1 MTYYIAMGIGVA
13 VSLAFVF
20 VRSGG
25 NSVRNLIFK
34 SVSSLFFMLSA
45 VFAVIENY
53 TNAAQ
58 YGSLII
64 MGGAL
69 GLVGDILLDLKG
81 VYKKDANNYLKGG
94 FIFFLIGH
102 VFYTAAMIHFTKLD
116 WWKVL
121 ISAAVAIA
129 VGAVMIATAN
139 IMRVHYGKY
148 RRIVFFYVCFLIMTN
163 VTAVFAAFTTGEKSM
178 ILMAI
183 GATLFTISDAIL
195 SNTYFGRGFDGS
207 IWLFLNHFT
216 YYAGQYLI
224 ASSVFFFGK

>member
-64 MGGAL
+64 
-69 GLVGDILLDLKG
+69 VGDILLDLKG

-102 VFYTAAMIHFTKLD
+102 VFYTAALIHFTKLD

-148 RRIVFFYVCFLIMTN
+148 RRIVFFYVCFLVMTN
-163 VTAVFAAFTTGEKSM
+163 VTAIFAAFTTGEKSM

-195 SNTYFGRGFDGS
+195 SNTYFGRGFDGG
-207 IWLFLNHFT
+207 IWLFLNHFA

>member
-102 VFYTAAMIHFTKLD
+102 VFYTAALIHFTKLD

-121 ISAAVAIA
+121 ISAGIAVA
-129 VGAVMIATAN
+129 VGVAQIATAN
-139 IMRVHYGKY
+139 IMRVHFGKY
-148 RRIVFFYVCFLIMTN
+148 RRIVFFDHDQCHR
-163 VTAVFAAFTTGEKSM
+163 
-178 ILMAI
+178 
-183 GATLFTISDAIL
+183 
-195 SNTYFGRGFDGS
+195 YFRRLYYRRKVHDPNGHRRHA
-207 IWLFLNHFT
+207 LYHF
-216 YYAGQYLI
+216 GCDSQQYLFR
-224 ASSVFFFGK
+224 SRV

>member
-102 VFYTAAMIHFTKLD
+102 VFYTAALIHFTKLD

-148 RRIVFFYVCFLIMTN
+148 RRIVCFLIMTN
-163 VTAVFAAFTTGEKSM
+163 VTAIFAAFTTGEKSM

>member
-102 VFYTAAMIHFTKLD
+102 VFIP
-116 WWKVL
+116 
-121 ISAAVAIA
+121 
-129 VGAVMIATAN
+129 
-139 IMRVHYGKY
+139 RP
-148 RRIVFFYVCFLIMTN
+148 
-163 VTAVFAAFTTGEKSM
+163 
-178 ILMAI
+178 
-183 GATLFTISDAIL
+183 
-195 SNTYFGRGFDGS
+195 
-207 IWLFLNHFT
+207 
-216 YYAGQYLI
+216 
-224 ASSVFFFGK
+224 

>member
-102 VFYTAAMIHFTKLD
+102 VFYTAALIHFTKLD

-163 VTAVFAAFTTGEKSM
+163 VTAIFGEMSM

-195 SNTYFGRGFDGS
+195 SNTYFGRGFDGG
-207 IWLFLNHFT
+207 IWLFLNHFA

>member
-81 VYKKDANNYLKGG
+81 V
-94 FIFFLIGH
+94 
-102 VFYTAAMIHFTKLD
+102 
-116 WWKVL
+116 
-121 ISAAVAIA
+121 
-129 VGAVMIATAN
+129 
-139 IMRVHYGKY
+139 
-148 RRIVFFYVCFLIMTN
+148 
-163 VTAVFAAFTTGEKSM
+163 
-178 ILMAI
+178 AI
-183 GATLFTISDAIL
+183 GQEGAASVVFSTTFSFTNSPVDL
-195 SNTYFGRGFDGS
+195 
-207 IWLFLNHFT
+207 
-216 YYAGQYLI
+216 
-224 ASSVFFFGK
+224 

>member
-81 VYKKDANNYLKGG
+81 
-94 FIFFLIGH
+94 
-102 VFYTAAMIHFTKLD
+102 
-116 WWKVL
+116 
-121 ISAAVAIA
+121 
-129 VGAVMIATAN
+129 
-139 IMRVHYGKY
+139 
-148 RRIVFFYVCFLIMTN
+148 
-163 VTAVFAAFTTGEKSM
+163 
-178 ILMAI
+178 
-183 GATLFTISDAIL
+183 
-195 SNTYFGRGFDGS
+195 FDGS

>member
-102 VFYTAAMIHFTKLD
+102 VFYTAALIHFTKLD

-121 ISAAVAIA
+121 ISEIGRASCRERVFRAV
-129 VGAVMIATAN
+129 
-139 IMRVHYGKY
+139 
-148 RRIVFFYVCFLIMTN
+148 
-163 VTAVFAAFTTGEKSM
+163 
-178 ILMAI
+178 
-183 GATLFTISDAIL
+183 
-195 SNTYFGRGFDGS
+195 
-207 IWLFLNHFT
+207 
-216 YYAGQYLI
+216 
-224 ASSVFFFGK
+224 

>member
-1 MTYYIAMGIGVA
+1 MTYYIALGIGVA
-13 VSLAFVF
+13 VSLSFVI

-53 TNAAQ
+53 TASK

-81 VYKKDANNYLKGG
+81 VYKKDANEYLKGG

-102 VFYTAAMIHFTKLD
+102 IFYFSAMIYFNQIV
-116 WWKVL
+116 WWQVL
-121 ISAAVAIA
+121 ICVGISFALAA
-129 VGAVMIATAN
+129 GCIATAN

-148 RRIVFFYVCFLIMTN
+148 RRIVFFYVAFLVMTN
-163 VTAVFAAFTTGEKSM
+163 ATAVCAAITTHHKSM

-183 GATLFTISDAIL
+183 GATLFTLSDLIL
-195 SNTYFGRGFDGS
+195 SNTYFGRGFDTKF
-207 IWLFLNHFT
+207 WLFLNHFS

-224 ASSVFFFGK
+224 ASSVLFFGK

>member
-53 TNAAQ
+53 TNA
-58 YGSLII
+58 
-64 MGGAL
+64 L

-102 VFYTAAMIHFTKLD
+102 VFYTAALIHFTKLD

-163 VTAVFAAFTTGEKSM
+163 VTAIFAAFTTGEKSM

>member
-1 MTYYIAMGIGVA
+1 MMYYIAMGIGVV

-20 VRSGG
+20 VRTSG

-53 TNAAQ
+53 NAYK

-81 VYKKDANNYLKGG
+81 VYKRDANNYLKGG

-102 VFYTAAMIHFTKLD
+102 IFYFCAMIYFNSIV
-116 WWKVL
+116 WWQVL
-121 ISAAVAIA
+121 ICAAVSLIVA
-129 VGAVMIATAN
+129 VGNIASAN
-139 IMRVHYGKY
+139 LMHVHFGKY
-148 RRIVFFYVCFLIMTN
+148 RRIVFWYVAFLIMTN
-163 VTAVFAAFTTGEKSM
+163 STAICAAIITQHKSM
-178 ILMAI
+178 ILAAV
-183 GATLFTISDAIL
+183 GATLFTLSDVIL
-195 SNTYFGRGFDGS
+195 SNIYFGRGFDTKP
-207 IWLFLNHFT
+207 WLFLNHLT

-224 ASSVFFFGK
+224 AASVFFFGK

>member
-102 VFYTAAMIHFTKLD
+102 VFYTAALIHFTKLD
-116 WWKVL
+116 WCKVL

-139 IMRVHYGKY
+139 IMRVHY
-148 RRIVFFYVCFLIMTN
+148 RRIVFFYVCFLSMTN
-163 VTAVFAAFTTGEKSM
+163 VTAIFAAVTTGEKSM

-195 SNTYFGRGFDGS
+195 SNTYFGRGFDGG
-207 IWLFLNHFT
+207 IWLFLNHFA

>member
-1 MTYYIAMGIGVA
+1 MTYYIAVGIGVA

-20 VRSGG
+20 VRAGG

-53 TNAAQ
+53 ANAAQ

-81 VYKKDANNYLKGG
+81 VYKQDANNYLKGG
-94 FIFFLIGH
+94 FVFFSIGH
-102 VFYTAAMIHFTKLD
+102 LFYTAALIYFIKLE

-121 ISAAVAIA
+121 ICVAIA
-129 VGAVMIATAN
+129 VAIGAGQIATAN
-139 IMRVHYGKY
+139 LMHVHFGKY
-148 RRIVFFYVCFLIMTN
+148 RRIVFFYVCFLMMTN
-163 VTAVFAAFTTGEKSM
+163 ATAIFAAFATGQKSM
-178 ILMAI
+178 VLMAV

-195 SNTYFGRGFDGS
+195 SNTYFGRGFEGS

-224 ASSVFFFGK
+224 ASSVFFFGQ

>member
-102 VFYTAAMIHFTKLD
+102 VFYTAALIHFTKLD

-148 RRIVFFYVCFLIMTN
+148 RRIVFFLVMTN
-163 VTAVFAAFTTGEKSM
+163 VTAIFAAFTTGEKSM

-195 SNTYFGRGFDGS
+195 SNTYFGRGFDGG
-207 IWLFLNHFT
+207 IWLFLNHFA

>member
-1 MTYYIAMGIGVA
+1 M
-13 VSLAFVF
+13 
-20 VRSGG
+20 
-25 NSVRNLIFK
+25 
-34 SVSSLFFMLSA
+34 
-45 VFAVIENY
+45 
-53 TNAAQ
+53 
-58 YGSLII
+58 
-64 MGGAL
+64 
-69 GLVGDILLDLKG
+69 GDILLDLKG

-102 VFYTAAMIHFTKLD
+102 VFYTAALIHFTKLD

-148 RRIVFFYVCFLIMTN
+148 RRIVFFYVCFLVMTN
-163 VTAVFAAFTTGEKSM
+163 VTAIFAAFTTGEKSM

-195 SNTYFGRGFDGS
+195 SNTYFGRGFDGG
-207 IWLFLNHFT
+207 IWLFLNHFA

>member
-102 VFYTAAMIHFTKLD
+102 VFYTAALIHFTKLD

-129 VGAVMIATAN
+129 VGRSDDRYRQHHAGALWQVSPHCVLLCVLFDHDQCH
-139 IMRVHYGKY
+139 RYFRRLYY
-148 RRIVFFYVCFLIMTN
+148 RRKVHDPNGHRRHALYH
-163 VTAVFAAFTTGEKSM
+163 
-178 ILMAI
+178 
-183 GATLFTISDAIL
+183 
-195 SNTYFGRGFDGS
+195 FGRDS
-207 IWLFLNHFT
+207 QQHLFR
-216 YYAGQYLI
+216 
-224 ASSVFFFGK
+224 SWV

>member
-45 VFAVIENY
+45 VFAVI
-53 TNAAQ
+53 
-58 YGSLII
+58 
-64 MGGAL
+64 GAL

-102 VFYTAAMIHFTKLD
+102 VFYTAALIHFTKLD

-163 VTAVFAAFTTGEKSM
+163 VTAIFAAFTTGEKSM

-195 SNTYFGRGFDGS
+195 SNTYFGRGFDGG
-207 IWLFLNHFT
+207 IWLFLNHFA